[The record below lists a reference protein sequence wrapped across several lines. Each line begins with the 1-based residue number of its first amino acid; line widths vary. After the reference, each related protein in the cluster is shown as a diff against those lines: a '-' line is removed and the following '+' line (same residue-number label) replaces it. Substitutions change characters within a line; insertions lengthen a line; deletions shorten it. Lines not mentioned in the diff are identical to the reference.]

1 MLPALLGTNLCSLR
15 PFVERLAFSAIW
27 ELTPEGEIVSTRFTK
42 SVIASKEAF
51 TYQAAQDRKDD
62 KSLQDPLTQGIRLL
76 NTLAIKLKEGR
87 MRAGAL
93 SLSSPELKIHLDTN
107 EGAPEPIDVEQKQSL
122 ETNSLVEEF
131 MLLANISVAKK
142 IQEAYP
148 QTAVLRRHLPPPKTN
163 FETLQD
169 ILQKKKGMTLD
180 VTSSKALAESLDH
193 CVVSI
198 QRVSPCRYMLIHVQ
212 NRFLPNRNS
221 THLCESWQLDVCLL
235 QSTSAPEA
243 SQRTHSV
250 ITVLPVPFIL
260 ISL

>member
-1 MLPALLGTNLCSLR
+1 
-15 PFVERLAFSAIW
+15 
-27 ELTPEGEIVSTRFTK
+27 
-42 SVIASKEAF
+42 
-51 TYQAAQDRKDD
+51 
-62 KSLQDPLTQGIRLL
+62 LL

-107 EGAPEPIDVEQKQSL
+107 EGAPEPIDVEQKQQL

-169 ILQKKKGMTLD
+169 ILQKKKGMTLE
-180 VTSSKALAESLDH
+180 VTSSKALAESLDR
-193 CVVSI
+193 CVVSTMKSFENHADPSSDPLGAGI
-198 QRVSPCRYMLIHVQ
+198 QYVGTNHGDSMHVGGRVLLLWQCIKGYFRSLRSGQ
-212 NRFLPNRNS
+212 S
-221 THLCESWQLDVCLL
+221 HLHAFHSKSSLR
-235 QSTSAPEA
+235 QSKGPK
-243 SQRTHSV
+243 
-250 ITVLPVPFIL
+250 L
-260 ISL
+260 ISLAVTHSTICRCTCSSTTCSCNRLHTAASVFAIQVSRRANPFGGESTT